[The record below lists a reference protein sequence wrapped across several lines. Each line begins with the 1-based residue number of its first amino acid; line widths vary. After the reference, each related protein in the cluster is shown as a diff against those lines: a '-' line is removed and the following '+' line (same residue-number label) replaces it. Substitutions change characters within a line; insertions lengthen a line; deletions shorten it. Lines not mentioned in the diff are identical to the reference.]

1 MAKWYGAV
9 GFATTVETKPGI
21 WEEKMIC
28 GNYYGDVL
36 SNFRQLQNSGKVNDD
51 VDIANKISMIADPFA
66 NCNFHAIRY
75 AEFMGTNWKVTNV
88 EVQYPRLILTLGG
101 VYHGDTG
108 EPSI

>member
-9 GFATTVETKPGI
+9 GFATTVETRPGYY
-21 WEEKMIC
+21 EEEIIEGK
-28 GNYYGDVL
+28 YYGDLL
-36 SNFRQLQNSGKVNDD
+36 SNFRNLHNSGKVNDD

-66 NCNFHAIRY
+66 NNNFHTIRY

>member
-9 GFATTVETKPGI
+9 GFATTVETRPGYY
-21 WEEKMIC
+21 EEQMIK
-28 GNYYGDVL
+28 GNYYGDLL
-36 SNFRQLQNSGKVNDD
+36 SNFRNLQNSGKVNDD

-66 NCNFHAIRY
+66 NYNFHAIRY

-108 EPSI
+108 KSSN